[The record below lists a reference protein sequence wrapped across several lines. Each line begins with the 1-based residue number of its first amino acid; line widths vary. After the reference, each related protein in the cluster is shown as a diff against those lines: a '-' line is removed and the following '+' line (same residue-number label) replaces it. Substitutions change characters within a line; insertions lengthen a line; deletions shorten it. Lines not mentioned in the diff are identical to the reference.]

1 EDIAGKV
8 GLKVSFEEQPEEGRY
23 RGKYRTLSDK
33 EHARIVELYS
43 KGLGMQNI
51 AEEMGRSTKTI
62 YDHITKHDLNIAKLG
77 YCPQCRR
84 AKSKFEAAILK
95 QK

>member
-1 EDIAGKV
+1 MRV
-8 GLKVSFEEQPEEGRY
+8 LRVQVSFEEIPEKGKY

-43 KGLGMQNI
+43 EGLGMQNI

-62 YDHITKHDLNIAKLG
+62 HDHITKHDLNIAKLG
-77 YCPQCRR
+77 YCLQCRR
-84 AKSKFEAAILK
+84 VKSRCEAVILK